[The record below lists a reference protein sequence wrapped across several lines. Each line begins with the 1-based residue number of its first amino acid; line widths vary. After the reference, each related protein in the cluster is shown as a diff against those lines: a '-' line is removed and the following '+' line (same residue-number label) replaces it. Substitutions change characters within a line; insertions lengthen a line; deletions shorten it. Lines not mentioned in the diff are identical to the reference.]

1 MINNILL
8 PKAYR
13 EVIEII
19 KYLPQKDYEKIPS
32 SIIENM
38 QREMD
43 KDYIYDI
50 IDYDDLEKQNMLHE
64 TEIILA
70 VFYRDYWATEYQRK
84 VILENEKEY
93 MNKKEEEKRKK
104 YNPNKIFNNNKNN
117 FNNSE
122 MKIRNNR

>member
-1 MINNILL
+1 MINNVLL

-19 KYLPQKDYEKIPS
+19 KYLPKKDYEKIPS

-50 IDYDDLEKQNMLHE
+50 VAYDNLDNQPMLHE
-64 TEIILA
+64 TEVILA
-70 VFYRDYWATEYQRK
+70 IFYRDYWATDYERK
-84 VILENEKEY
+84 VIIENEQEY
-93 MNKKEEEKRKK
+93 INKEEEKKRKK
-104 YNPNKIFNNNKNN
+104 YM
-117 FNNSE
+117 SQ
-122 MKIRNNR
+122 MKFLKRIKFI